1 MGLLLL
7 ILIISGLT
15 LHSWFFIDIQSNAF
29 VKFDKIV
36 NPRKNTFLI
45 SLNICIYTISYFD
58 IKYLWTYGIASLVL
72 LFE

>member
-1 MGLLLL
+1 M
-7 ILIISGLT
+7 IITININNFWSYFG
-15 LHSWFFIDIQSNAF
+15 FFIDTQSNAF

>member
-1 MGLLLL
+1 M
-7 ILIISGLT
+7 IITININNFWSYFA
-15 LHSWFFIDIQSNAF
+15 FFIDTQSNAF